1 MGSKTKEALSL
12 VPETDLTVVE
22 RCSGHNGTYA
32 IKIISRILEENCSP
46 NRQSQVKKVQPD
58 HLASDCVLAA
68 AHIANIAGINSLKPE
83 HPITLLRTAY
93 GI

>member
-32 IKIISRILEENCSP
+32 IKKEFHEFSKKIVRPIVN
-46 NRQSQVKKVQPD
+46 QVKKVQPD

-68 AHIANIAGINSLKPE
+68 AHIANNAGINSLKPE